1 MIFSS
6 ETFEVLHAEKYVW
19 EESRRKIFYKR
30 LSRRRS
36 KRPYGRV
43 KSWPIAASTV
53 KYKFRNKLREPLPCP
68 IMYSASEE
76 LALWNMR
83 TEEHGRERKREEEKR
98 RERERRED
106 IDDVGASKCAGYEKS

>member
-1 MIFSS
+1 MYGKK
-6 ETFEVLHAEKYVW
+6 AEGKFFTNGYRAV
-19 EESRRKIFYKR
+19 EAKDR
-30 LSRRRS
+30 
-36 KRPYGRV
+36 GRV

-98 RERERRED
+98 KERERRED